1 MGSAWAAL
9 LGEERREGFARLT
22 GSRIRATIPL
32 REPFVA
38 WAIARAR
45 LPSAIRGLD
54 VRFLPDSRVAVE
66 ADVQVLGFGKR
77 LRTVLRVEDSMQAGP
92 PKTLRLAFVGRSF
105 LSSAAAW
112 AGSALGGHGI
122 EVRDGIV
129 TIDLDALAARAGVTD
144 LAEHLHA
151 LGVSGDKG
159 VLWVA
164 IDAEV
169 IRPSAGRLETAG
181 NGSGGSRPAGARGDL
196 RPEDVAA
203 WLKGLHVDAT
213 LRIAES
219 LANAAIAALAEE
231 IRNPVP
237 SEPVSSRA
245 SADWKPLLQALPP
258 PRLRFENGAMV
269 VEGEVEL

>member
-1 MGSAWAAL
+1 MSSAWAAL

-77 LRTVLRVEDSMQAGP
+77 LRTVLRLEDSMQAGP

-105 LSSAAAW
+105 LSSAAAL
-112 AGSALGGHGI
+112 AGSALGGYGV

-129 TIDLDALAARAGVTD
+129 TIDLDALAARVGVTD

-151 LGVSGDKG
+151 LGVSGDEG
-159 VLWVA
+159 VLWIA

-181 NGSGGSRPAGARGDL
+181 NGGGSRQAGAPGDL

-203 WLKGLHVDAT
+203 WLKGLHVEAT

-219 LANAAIAALAEE
+219 LANAAIAALAGE

-237 SEPVSSRA
+237 SEAAVSRA
-245 SADWKPLLQALPP
+245 GTDWKPLLQALPP
-258 PRLRFENGAMV
+258 PRLRFETGAMV
-269 VEGEVEL
+269 VEAEIEL